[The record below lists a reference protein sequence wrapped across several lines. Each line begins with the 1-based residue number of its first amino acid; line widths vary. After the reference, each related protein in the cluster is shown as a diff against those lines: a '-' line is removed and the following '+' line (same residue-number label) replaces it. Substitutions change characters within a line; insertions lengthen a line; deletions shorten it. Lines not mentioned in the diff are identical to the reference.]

1 MSEKVNEVKKIY
13 RSKQDRYLGGVA
25 GGLAEYFNIDAN
37 LFRILF
43 ILITFTGGI
52 GLILYLIALFII
64 PENPVQDEKIR
75 KRLEKDSTFLLAVIL
90 ILFGILLL
98 SREFGLFDYFQFW
111 RIPWRVLWAVFLIFI
126 GLFMIFAANKSQKT
140 ANEQGEVNSYFTS
153 LLKQLYRSRDNRM
166 VAGVCGGLGDYFKI
180 DPSIV
185 RLLWVFAAIASAGLG
200 VLTYVILIF
209 VLPEAEIG
217 RSLDQARPE

>member
-1 MSEKVNEVKKIY
+1 MSDKVNEVKKIY
-13 RSKQDRYLGGVA
+13 RSKHDRYLGGVA

-52 GLILYLIALFII
+52 GIILYMIAVFII
-64 PENPVQDEKIR
+64 PENPLQDEKTR

-90 ILFGILLL
+90 ILFGLLLL
-98 SREFGLFDYFQFW
+98 SREFGLFDYFRFW
-111 RIPWRVLWAVFLIFI
+111 RIPWRVLWALFLIFI
-126 GLFMIFAANKSQKT
+126 GLFMIFAPNRSQKSD
-140 ANEQGEVNSYFTS
+140 NGQKEVNTYFTS
-153 LLKQLYRSRDNRM
+153 LLKQMYRSRNNRM
-166 VAGVCGGLGDYFKI
+166 VAGVCGGLAEYFKI

-200 VLTYVILIF
+200 VLIYVILIF
-209 VLPEAEIG
+209 VLPEAEEG
-217 RSLDQARPE
+217 RNLDQARSE

>member
-1 MSEKVNEVKKIY
+1 MSDKVSEVKRIY
-13 RSKQDRYLGGVA
+13 RSKHDRYLGGVA
-25 GGLAEYFNIDAN
+25 GGLAEYFNMDAN

-52 GLILYLIALFII
+52 GLILYMIAVFII

-98 SREFGLFDYFQFW
+98 SREFGLFDYFRFW
-111 RIPWRVLWAVFLIFI
+111 RIPWRVLWALFLILI
-126 GLFMIFAANKSQKT
+126 GLFMIFATNKSQKA
-140 ANEQGEVNSYFTS
+140 ANGQIEVNTYFTS
-153 LLKQLYRSRDNRM
+153 LLKQMYRSRNNRM
-166 VAGVCGGLGDYFKI
+166 VAGVCGGLGEYFKI

-185 RLLWVFAAIASAGLG
+185 RLLWVFAAFASAGLG
-200 VLTYVILIF
+200 VLIYVILIF
-209 VLPEAEIG
+209 VLPEAEEG
-217 RSLDQARPE
+217 RSLDQTGS